1 MTTYKEIQGTAV
13 QSLASNT
20 GTIEGQI
27 WYDNANN
34 VFKLETVTSSGAWST
49 GGTLNTARLVANGFG
64 TQTAAVYA
72 AGQNPGGPASNATEE
87 YNGTS
92 WTSVNN
98 YPTSATAGGTAG
110 TLTAG
115 LVAGGGGVI
124 STANE
129 YDGTSWAGTGSLPT
143 AADNIGSCGTD
154 TQTNVIMTI
163 GRTPASGN
171 AGTTTSVTYNGSVFA
186 GGPATNT
193 ARMFGMVSGGTG
205 TAGIVYGGFVDPSP
219 NAMTNTEEYNG
230 SSWSNVNSLNRAS
243 GLNTG
248 FGTQTNAIAQVNT
261 PGYKGTEQYDGTCW
275 TNVADMSQADNGS
288 NYSAAAGSTGS
299 AGFISSR
306 GPGFNSTEEWL
317 GAGSATTQTLTT
329 T

>member
-1 MTTYKEIQGTAV
+1 MAEYREIQGAAV
-13 QSLASNT
+13 QSLASST

-27 WYDNANN
+27 WYDNVNGN
-34 VFKLETVTSSGAWST
+34 FKLESLSTVGAWAT
-49 GGTLNTARLVANGFG
+49 GGTLNTARIVSDAFG
-64 TQTAAVYA
+64 TQTAAVYTT
-72 AGQNPGGPASNATEE
+72 GQLPPNSYTTATEE
-87 YNGTS
+87 YNGTV
-92 WTSVNN
+92 WTTAIA
-98 YPTSATAGGTAG
+98 YPTPKTAGGTAG

-115 LVAGGGGVI
+115 LVAGGYEI

-205 TAGIVYGGFVDPSP
+205 TAGLIYGGFIDPSP
-219 NAMTNTEEYNG
+219 PAMTNAEEYDG
-230 SSWSNVNSLNRAS
+230 SAWSTTNPLNRAS

-261 PGYKGTEQYDGTCW
+261 PGHQGAEQYDGTCW
-275 TNVADMSQADNGS
+275 TNVADMTQADNS
-288 NYSAAAGSTGS
+288 ANYSAAAGSTGS
-299 AGFISSR
+299 TGFISSR
-306 GPGFNSTEEWL
+306 GPGRNSTEEWT
-317 GAGSATTQTLTT
+317 GAGVAVTQTLTT

>member
-1 MTTYKEIQGTAV
+1 MSEYREIKGTAV
-13 QSLASNT
+13 KTSTSNT
-20 GTIEGQI
+20 GLVESEI
-27 WYDNANN
+27 WYDSIAGA
-34 VFKLETVTSSGAWST
+34 FKIEAVTTSGAWAT
-49 GGTLNTARLVANGFG
+49 GGNLNTARLVSDAFG

-72 AGQNPGGPASNATEE
+72 TGQLPPNSYSDATEE
-87 YNGTS
+87 YNGTA
-92 WTSVNN
+92 WTTGNA
-98 YPTSATAGGTAG
+98 YPTTKTAGGTAG

-115 LVAGGGGVI
+115 LVAGGYEI

-129 YDGTSWAGTGSLPT
+129 YDGTSWTGTGALPT

-154 TQTNVIMTI
+154 TQTNVIMAI

-171 AGTTTSVTYNGSVFA
+171 GGTTTSVTYNGSVFA

-193 ARMFGMVSGGTG
+193 GRMFGMVSGGTG
-205 TAGIVYGGFVDPSP
+205 TAGLIYGGFIDPSP
-219 NAMTNTEEYNG
+219 NAMTNTEEYDG
-230 SSWSNVNSLNRAS
+230 STWSTSNPLNRAS

-261 PGYKGTEQYDGTCW
+261 PGHKGAEQYDGTSW
-275 TNVADMSQADNGS
+275 TNIADMTQADNGA

-306 GPGFNSTEEWL
+306 SPGRNSTEEWT
-317 GAGSATTQTLTT
+317 GPGIAVTQTLTT
-329 T
+329 S